1 MTDTGSKI
9 GNPSGATVRVGN
21 KKLGFW
27 EQFNLIAGSGTSGF
41 TADAMFGGVPEHQ
54 AKVIEETTG
63 MNPRVSDIVKKTEVW
78 RNTPL
83 TEGTTVDAEGEVLR
97 YPASPA
103 IRSDSDYVLCTFFK
117 YLPPAKQGVA
127 TGDIYQ
133 IDYKDLGENKLKV
146 PQKEKTTY
154 KNTYLNVYNNTSVG
168 RLHQGTHKLEGAAN
182 YERTNEKQIMLYM
195 PEDISSGFQ
204 ADWNGKAISTAG
216 KDMMSAA
223 ASSGFGNKID
233 RFGST
238 LSGMMQRVG
247 ATWSADTIRGAVS
260 SITGDT
266 LTNDEIFGAI
276 GGIITNPNTE
286 LLFNAL
292 RLRNF
297 QLKWKLVP
305 RNATE
310 AREIKGIVTAFKRA
324 MLPGTSVD
332 EVFKIS
338 AGEGVTAGFISVPDL
353 VRVSFMNG
361 SSPADY
367 LPQYKMCAITQ
378 VDVNYTPD
386 GSYAKIVDVEGNVG
400 GVVAMELTVGF
411 QETKLVYR
419 EEVQYY

>member
-1 MTDTGSKI
+1 MTGTGANEWAAEFVEERTGQNIRKPDI
-9 GNPSGATVRVGN
+9 IRKPDV
-21 KKLGFW
+21 W
-27 EQFNLIAGSGTSGF
+27 ENL
-41 TADAMFGGVPEHQ
+41 
-54 AKVIEETTG
+54 
-63 MNPRVSDIVKKTEVW
+63 
-78 RNTPL
+78 PL
-83 TEGTTVDAEGEVLR
+83 TEGTSVDAEGEVLR

-117 YLPPAKQGVA
+117 YLPPAKQGTA

-133 IDYKDLGENKLKV
+133 IDRKDLGENKLKV
-146 PQKEKTTY
+146 PQVEQTNY

-266 LTNDEIFGAI
+266 LTNDELFGAI
-276 GGIITNPNTE
+276 GGIVTNPNTE
-286 LLFNAL
+286 
-292 RLRNF
+292 
-297 QLKWKLVP
+297 
-305 RNATE
+305 
-310 AREIKGIVTAFKRA
+310 
-324 MLPGTSVD
+324 
-332 EVFKIS
+332 
-338 AGEGVTAGFISVPDL
+338 
-353 VRVSFMNG
+353 
-361 SSPADY
+361 
-367 LPQYKMCAITQ
+367 
-378 VDVNYTPD
+378 
-386 GSYAKIVDVEGNVG
+386 
-400 GVVAMELTVGF
+400 
-411 QETKLVYR
+411 
-419 EEVQYY
+419 